1 MNYVDQSL
9 GEGEVVR
16 HVTRKHW
23 IIFVVPVFQIVITLI
38 LAGLGY
44 KIGDIWVWFGW
55 LMKMLGLIL
64 LILGAL
70 HFLGA
75 WLVRVTTELAVTDR
89 KVIGKW
95 GLIARRTIEQRLQ
108 KVDSIEV
115 EQTILGRILGYGTV
129 EVRGSG
135 VSMTPLRLIGDP
147 LTFRRRVED
156 AMNAA
161 KT

>member
-23 IIFVVPVFQIVITLI
+23 IIFVVPVFQIVIALI

>member
-23 IIFVVPVFQIVITLI
+23 IIFVVPVFQIVIALI

-135 VSMTPLRLIGDP
+135 VSMTPLRMIAGP

-156 AMNAA
+156 ALNAA
-161 KT
+161 KP